1 MQSQT
6 DVIAEAVRIVEAATS
21 AGTTVRL
28 LGGVAVGLHAPRG
41 LPPSLT
47 RTYADID
54 LVTTKSG
61 GAAAMRVLVS
71 IGYFANERFNALN
84 GHRRLVA
91 YDESNGRRID
101 VFVGE
106 FRMCHTIPVARRL
119 DLEPYTVPL
128 AELLAT
134 KLQIVELNG
143 KDVKDI
149 LALLIEHEVGDHDA
163 ETINAAWL
171 ADLMASDWGLW
182 RTSTRTLDAVRDSLP
197 SSNLEVGQKA
207 LIDQRVEA
215 ILDLL
220 DKAPKTLSWRARSR
234 LGTRTKWYDEPEN
247 VAHANLEGA

>member
-6 DVIAEAVRIVEAATS
+6 DVIAQAKRIVDTATS
-21 AGTTVRL
+21 AGATVRL
-28 LGGVAVGLHAPRG
+28 LGGIAVGLHASRG

-54 LVTTKSG
+54 LVTTKTG
-61 GAAAMRVLVS
+61 GAAAMRVLMSV
-71 IGYFANERFNALN
+71 GYSPNERFNALN

-106 FRMCHTIPVARRL
+106 FHMCHTIPVARRL

-143 KDVKDI
+143 KDMKDI

-163 ETINAAWL
+163 ETINGAWL
-171 ADLMASDWGLW
+171 AELMARDWGLW
-182 RTSTRTLDAVRDSLP
+182 RTSTRTLGAVRDSLAA
-197 SSNLEVGQKA
+197 SDLEDGQKA
-207 LIDQRVEA
+207 LIEQRIQA

-220 DKAPKTLSWRARSR
+220 DKAPKTLAWRARSR
-234 LGTRTKWYDEPEN
+234 LGTRAKWYDEPEE
-247 VAHANLEGA
+247 VAHANLQGA